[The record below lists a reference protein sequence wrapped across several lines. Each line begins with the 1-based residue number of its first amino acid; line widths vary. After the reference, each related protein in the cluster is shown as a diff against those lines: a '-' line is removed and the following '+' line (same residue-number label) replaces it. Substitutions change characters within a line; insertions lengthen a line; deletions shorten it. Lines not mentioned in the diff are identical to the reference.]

1 MLDKVK
7 DSLGIRTT
15 SLADGELSDLIEAA
29 KLDLGIAGVERVD
42 EDDALILRAVITYC
56 KMNFGATGDY
66 GDFDKLKKSYDEQ
79 KSQLRTNNYYNERQ

>member
-7 DSLGIRTT
+7 NSLGIRTT
-15 SLADGELSDLIEAA
+15 SLADGELCDLIEAA

-56 KMNFGATGDY
+56 KMNFGVTGDY

-79 KSQLRTNNYYNERQ
+79 KSQLRTNNYYNER